1 MGWSSTGTLWP
12 LSGFICSSSFAYVCN
27 RKGGRKNCERV
38 SSGDAR
44 RKRFLRGRIALRH
57 SFQKTD
63 DVAVYYLRRRN
74 VRSPA
79 FRIWLLAHGEHRLA
93 RSLPL

>member
-1 MGWSSTGTLWP
+1 MGRSSTGTLCP
-12 LSGFICSSSFAYVCN
+12 LSGSICSSSFACVCN

-44 RKRFLRGRIALRH
+44 RKRCLGGRIALRH

-63 DVAVYYLRRRN
+63 DVAVHYLRRGD
-74 VRSPA
+74 VRSAA
-79 FRIWLLAHGEHRLA
+79 FRIWLLAYGEHRLA
-93 RSLPL
+93 SSVPL

>member
-1 MGWSSTGTLWP
+1 MGGASTGTLGP

-44 RKRFLRGRIALRH
+44 RKRFLSGRIALRH
-57 SFQKTD
+57 PFQKTD
-63 DVAVYYLRRRN
+63 DVAVYYLRRRD
-74 VRSPA
+74 VRSAA
-79 FRIWLLAHGEHRLA
+79 FRIWLLAYGEHRLA
-93 RSLPL
+93 SSVPL